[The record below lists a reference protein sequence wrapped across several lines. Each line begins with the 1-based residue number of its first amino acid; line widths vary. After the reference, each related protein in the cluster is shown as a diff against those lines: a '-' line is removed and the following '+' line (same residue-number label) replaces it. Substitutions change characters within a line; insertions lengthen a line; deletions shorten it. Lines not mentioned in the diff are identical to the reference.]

1 MTQWTQQA
9 GSAAPQRYDFG
20 YDTADQVVAATLKD
34 PSSGTILKQYYY
46 GYDTAGNRLN
56 EQIDSNIN
64 QFTYNNVNQISSN
77 PAGGSVRFQGS
88 ISEPGTVSVN
98 GSPATMATSTSFVA
112 NPVLANGTNTVTVSA
127 TDGSGNTQN
136 NVYQVTVSAAGGS
149 SPTYDADGNMTS
161 NNGQTYTWDARNHL
175 IKIAY
180 ADSSTTE
187 FTYDGLGRRVQIVEK
202 NSSAT
207 VTSTKNFI
215 WCGMEM
221 CEERD
226 AANDVETQYFSQGEK
241 AVGALTDHAQG
252 KYYYTRDHLGSVR
265 EVVYEGGDTSR
276 YRYDP
281 WGRRSRVLTDPP
293 SSTTIGYTGH
303 YYHEKSG
310 LTLAPYRAYDANL
323 GRWLSRDP
331 IEEEGGINLYG
342 YCQND
347 SVNYV
352 DPDGKLLG
360 AAGLGLA
367 IGTVLVT
374 GYAFYANYKAAN
386 EPGTYASTISGT
398 PITMHSDCYNNLSGA
413 GKRIIDRHEAVHQ
426 HQSFLNWKGK
436 SEAEREIPA
445 YQEQIR
451 AADEELNRPGN
462 SSNDIQDAK
471 SLKNE
476 AEANI
481 AQYELQSGLP

>member
-1 MTQWTQQA
+1 M
-9 GSAAPQRYDFG
+9 
-20 YDTADQVVAATLKD
+20 
-34 PSSGTILKQYYY
+34 
-46 GYDTAGNRLN
+46 
-56 EQIDSNIN
+56 
-64 QFTYNNVNQISSN
+64 
-77 PAGGSVRFQGS
+77 
-88 ISEPGTVSVN
+88 
-98 GSPATMATSTSFVA
+98 
-112 NPVLANGTNTVTVSA
+112 
-127 TDGSGNTQN
+127 
-136 NVYQVTVSAAGGS
+136 
-149 SPTYDADGNMTS
+149 
-161 NNGQTYTWDARNHL
+161 
-175 IKIAY
+175 KI
-180 ADSSTTE
+180 
-187 FTYDGLGRRVQIVEK
+187 
-202 NSSAT
+202 
-207 VTSTKNFI
+207 
-215 WCGMEM
+215 

-226 AANDVETQYFSQGEK
+226 ASNTVTKRFYGQGEQMT
-241 AVGALTDHAQG
+241 GAN
-252 KYYYTRDHLGSVR
+252 YFYTRDHLGSVR
-265 EVVYEGGDTSR
+265 ELTDSTTAVRAR
-276 YRYDP
+276 YGYDP
-281 WGRRSRVLTDPP
+281 YGR
-293 SSTTIGYTGH
+293 TTKLSGDQDADFGYTGH
-303 YYHEKSG
+303 YQHQKSG
-310 LTLAPYRAYDANL
+310 LTLAPYRIYDANL

-331 IEEEGGINLYG
+331 IEERGGINLYG